1 MFMVSQDLRYAWRTF
16 RTTPTFSLA
25 AILALALGV
34 GSTTTIFG
42 LVDIVL
48 LRPLPYPQ
56 PQSLVAVTT
65 YFPSIDTEYV
75 ASSDFLDWSESNQVF
90 ENFAAIGHNLTPAAL
105 EMSTSP
111 VPIRAARVTT
121 NILSTLRIS
130 PILGRTFLPEEALPD
145 GPAPMIISYELW
157 QGKFSGDAKVLG
169 KSVVFDGSLR
179 EIVGVMPKGFYFP
192 TMVPVDALVPL
203 QIQEAERLHKA
214 GRTWDAIGRLRPG
227 VTIQQA
233 RANFETLFAATKALY
248 PKRYRN
254 VQLRLRPLQEQVAG
268 NVRTA
273 LIVLLGGVGCVL
285 LIACAN
291 VANLLMARAA
301 ARQREIAIR
310 TALGAGRLRLI
321 RQLLTESVL
330 LALIG
335 GGFGVALAIAAT
347 SLIHKIGPSDVARLS
362 QVTVDL
368 PVLGF
373 ALLISLGTGIAFGLA
388 PAMVASR
395 PAARFPRSGPRG
407 LVLVAE
413 LALSFVLLVGATL
426 LFQSLRG
433 LEHKNLGFSS
443 DNVLTADIS
452 LRGTRF
458 QTAARRALYDELRE
472 RLARIPGTQAV
483 AFSDSLP
490 PAGGFSLVTF
500 RGGNM
505 SVRRVNPTYFEALHI
520 PLKQGR
526 LFQVIDQPAAII
538 NQTAARVYFPGED
551 PIGKKIEIFGGAIPI
566 IGVVGDVKNQGLD
579 HDPIPEMY
587 QPLGQTAADSGVS
600 LVLRTIGDPRLVA
613 TALRYELRAVD
624 PRLLATIQTMK
635 QKFDEITTRPRF
647 NSIVFSSFAA
657 VALLLVM
664 IGIYGVIS
672 FTIERRAHEIG
683 IRMALGADAR
693 RVLRLVLKEA
703 MVPATAGIIGGMFGA
718 AATSRYFSSLLYA
731 VKPTD
736 PATYIGVSLILET
749 VAIVASLVPARRA
762 IRLDLAKI
770 LRRE

>member
-1 MFMVSQDLRYAWRTF
+1 MVSQDLRYAWRTL
-16 RTTPTFSLA
+16 RTSPTFSLA
-25 AILALALGV
+25 ATLALALGV
-34 GSTTTIFG
+34 GSTTTIFS

-56 PQSLVAVTT
+56 PDRLVGVTT
-65 YFPSIDTEYV
+65 YFPSIDAEYV
-75 ASSDFLDWSESNQVF
+75 ASSDFLDWSEGNQVF

-105 EMSTSP
+105 EMSTGP
-111 VPIRAARVTT
+111 VPIRAARVTV
-121 NILSTLRIS
+121 NFLSTLRVS

-145 GPAPMIISYELW
+145 GPTPIIISYELW

-169 KSVVFDGSLR
+169 KSVSFDGSLR
-179 EIVGVMPKGFYFP
+179 EIVGVMPKAFYFP
-192 TMVPVDALVPL
+192 TKVPVDALVPL

-227 VTIQQA
+227 TTIQQA

-254 VQLRLRPLQEQVAG
+254 VQLRLRPLQEQVTG
-268 NVRTA
+268 SVRTA
-273 LIVLLGGVGCVL
+273 LIVLLGAVGCVL

-291 VANLLMARAA
+291 VANLLMARAVG
-301 ARQREIAIR
+301 RQREIAIR
-310 TALGAGRLRLI
+310 SALGASRLRLI
-321 RQLLTESVL
+321 QQLLTESVL

-335 GGFGVALAIAAT
+335 GAVGVALAMAAT
-347 SLIHKIGPSDVARLS
+347 KVMHKIGPSDVARLS

-368 PVLGF
+368 RVLGF
-373 ALLISLGTGIAFGLA
+373 ALLISLATGIAFGLA
-388 PAMVASR
+388 PAMAASR
-395 PAARFPRSGPRG
+395 PAARFPRSGPRS

-413 LALSFVLLVGATL
+413 LALSFILLVGATL
-426 LFQSLRG
+426 LYQSLWG
-433 LEHKNLGFSS
+433 LEHKNLGFTS

-458 QTAARRALYDELRE
+458 QTAARRTLYGELRE

-483 AFSDSLP
+483 AFTDSLP
-490 PAGGFSLVTF
+490 PAGGLSLVAF

-505 SVRRVNPTYFEALHI
+505 TVRRVSPTYFEALQI
-520 PLKQGR
+520 SLKQGR
-526 LFQVIDQPAAII
+526 LFQAADQPAAII

-551 PIGKKIEIFGGAIPI
+551 PIGKKVEIFGGAIPI

-587 QPLGQTAADSGVS
+587 QPLDQTAADSGVS
-600 LVLRTIGDPRLVA
+600 VVLRTIGDPRLVA
-613 TALRYELRAVD
+613 AALRYELRAVD
-624 PRLLATIQTMK
+624 PLLLATIQTMQ
-635 QKFDEITTRPRF
+635 QKFDEMTTRPRF

-664 IGIYGVIS
+664 IGIYAVVS
-672 FTIERRAHEIG
+672 FTIEGRTREIG

-693 RVLRLVLKEA
+693 RVLRLVLREA
-703 MVPATAGIIGGMFGA
+703 MVPATAGVLGGMFGA
-718 AATSRYFSSLLYA
+718 VATSRYLSSLLYA

-736 PATYIGVSLILET
+736 PATYIGASLILEA

-762 IRLDLAKI
+762 IRLDLAKT